1 MHKDDLKV
9 LVIILLFA
17 IFALVNTF
25 FLWVPASAPPVMLVL
40 FVAAYSIWEHKY
52 GNKA

>member
-9 LVIILLFA
+9 LAIILLFA
-17 IFALVNTF
+17 IFALVNTS

-40 FVAAYSIWEHKY
+40 FVAAYSIWEHKR

>member
-9 LVIILLFA
+9 LIVILLFA
-17 IFALVNTF
+17 AFALINTF
-25 FLWVPASAPPVMLVL
+25 FLWVPASAPPVIMVMTIGLISV
-40 FVAAYSIWEHKY
+40 WEHKR